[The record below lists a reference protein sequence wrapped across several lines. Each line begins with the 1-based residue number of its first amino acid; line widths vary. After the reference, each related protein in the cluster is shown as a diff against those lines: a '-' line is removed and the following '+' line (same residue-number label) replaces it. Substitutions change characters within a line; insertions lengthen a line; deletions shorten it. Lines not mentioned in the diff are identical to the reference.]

1 MQSETNSKAEIVA
14 VLDDRLQ
21 VCLENIRQFIL
32 DLDERDRVEGGFYKT
47 PEIPGLSADLAEL
60 MQR

>member
-1 MQSETNSKAEIVA
+1 
-14 VLDDRLQ
+14 L
-21 VCLENIRQFIL
+21 RQQFVNPA
-32 DLDERDRVEGGFYKT
+32 RVEGGFYKT